1 MFRFLQ
7 NIRHEQFR
15 RECDNVTEELS
26 QNFPRLNEL
35 CKKEYF
41 RLDQSLAID
50 RLTSMILDGCSLES
64 LTVSEDGIMICYFDR
79 TIKRIWF
86 RDIGVCNLT
95 YHVFTDDA
103 LKGRWNLMGTETRTS
118 CINPWTYLDFCEF
131 AAHIHRNGDAYT
143 YSPGFNEIRAVA
155 HILAR
160 RSKCPFNGPFAEE
173 PVYSSQNKQWNQK
186 VIFDAPALKPW

>member
-7 NIRHEQFR
+7 NIRHEQFK
-15 RECDNVTEELS
+15 RECDNVTEKL
-26 QNFPRLNEL
+26 FPHFPLLNEL
-35 CKKEYF
+35 CQKEYF
-41 RLDQSLAID
+41 RLEQSRIIDQLTTMIID
-50 RLTSMILDGCSLES
+50 GRTLQS
-64 LTVSEDGIMICYFDR
+64 LTVSEDGIVAYYLDG
-79 TIKRIWF
+79 TSKQVWF
-86 RDIGVCNLT
+86 RELGVCNLT
-95 YHVFTDDA
+95 YRVFTDVA
-103 LKGRWNLMGTETRTS
+103 LRGRWNLLGTETRTS

-173 PVYSSQNKQWNQK
+173 PSYSSQNKLWNQK
-186 VIFDAPALKPW
+186 VVFDAPVLKPW